1 MRTSGSRR
9 RVVAAALA
17 IVLSVAVG
25 SMGTVSATAAPT
37 APEVVRMAAVGDS
50 ITRGTS
56 SCSSFSGCLAN
67 SWSTGTAT
75 SVASHAQRLRGLG
88 ATSLVASNNAVNGA
102 TSASIG
108 TQAQAA
114 VVQNAQYVTIEIG
127 ANDACTKTV
136 SGMTSRT
143 TFRANIQSALATLA
157 ASPAA
162 PEIFV
167 ASIPNLLRMYE
178 LNKSSSS
185 ARFTWGLLRVC
196 QSLLANPTSTKAADV
211 QRRAA
216 VQQRVTEFNAELSAA
231 CAATPRCHFD
241 GMVVANLQFVK
252 SDISTLDYFH
262 PSVAGQAKLAAVTW
276 PKTPWAVP

>member
-9 RVVAAALA
+9 RAVAAALA
-17 IVLSVAVG
+17 FVLSVGIASIGAGSAVA
-25 SMGTVSATAAPT
+25 VPT
-37 APEVVRMAAVGDS
+37 PPEVARMAAIGDS

-67 SWSTGTAT
+67 SWSTGTTT
-75 SVASHAQRLRGLG
+75 SVASHAQRLRSLG

-102 TSASIG
+102 TSGSIA

-114 VVQNAQYVTIEIG
+114 VAQNAQYVTIEIG
-127 ANDACTKTV
+127 ANDACTTTV
-136 SGMTSRT
+136 GGMTARA
-143 TFRANIQSALATLA
+143 TFRANIDSALATLG

-178 LNKSSSS
+178 LNKSSST
-185 ARFTWGLLRVC
+185 ARFTWSLLRVC
-196 QSLLANPTSTKAADV
+196 QSLLANPSSTKAADV

-216 VQQRVTEFNAELSAA
+216 VQQRVTEFNSELAAA

-252 SDISTLDYFH
+252 SDISTRDYFH
-262 PSVAGQAKLAAVTW
+262 PSLAGQAKLAAVTW
-276 PKTPWAVP
+276 PTTPWATP